1 MIKTIIV
8 DDDELCISIVED
20 MIDQLEE
27 FSCVGT
33 FQNALDAYTF
43 INNNQVDVL
52 FLDVEMPKMGG
63 IELLKNLENPPL
75 VVMITSHDEFALE
88 SYEYNVTDFLKK
100 PVEWARFIKTVKKI
114 NNKLFGAGAKL
125 VENEDSEHV
134 FIKTD
139 SKLVQLKLKDILW
152 VEALGN
158 YVRVHT
164 ELEKHTVLTTMKEL
178 QAKLPNK
185 EFLRVQRSFI
195 VRLDQIKSIEDNY
208 IIINDK
214 EIHIGKSYK
223 DELTNRLNLL

>member
-8 DDDELCISIVED
+8 DDDELCISIIED
-20 MIDQLEE
+20 MIEQLEE

-63 IELLKNLENPPL
+63 IELLKNLENQPL

-114 NNKLFGAGAKL
+114 NNKLFGLGAKL
-125 VENEDSEHV
+125 VENDDSEHV

-139 SKLVQLKLKDILW
+139 
-152 VEALGN
+152 
-158 YVRVHT
+158 
-164 ELEKHTVLTTMKEL
+164 
-178 QAKLPNK
+178 
-185 EFLRVQRSFI
+185 
-195 VRLDQIKSIEDNY
+195 
-208 IIINDK
+208 
-214 EIHIGKSYK
+214 
-223 DELTNRLNLL
+223 

>member
-114 NNKLFGAGAKL
+114 NNKLF
-125 VENEDSEHV
+125 
-134 FIKTD
+134 
-139 SKLVQLKLKDILW
+139 
-152 VEALGN
+152 
-158 YVRVHT
+158 
-164 ELEKHTVLTTMKEL
+164 
-178 QAKLPNK
+178 
-185 EFLRVQRSFI
+185 
-195 VRLDQIKSIEDNY
+195 
-208 IIINDK
+208 
-214 EIHIGKSYK
+214 
-223 DELTNRLNLL
+223 

>member
-1 MIKTIIV
+1 MIKVVIV
-8 DDDELCISIVED
+8 DDDELCIAVIED
-20 MIDQLEE
+20 MVNQLDD
-27 FSCVGT
+27 FSCIGT
-33 FQNALDAYTF
+33 FQSAIEAYKF
-43 INNNQVDVL
+43 INSNEVDVA

-114 NNKLFGAGAKL
+114 NNKLFGLGAKL
-125 VENEDSEHV
+125 VENDDSEHV

-139 SKLVQLKLKDILW
+139 SKLVQLKFKDILW

-164 ELEKHTVLTTMKEL
+164 QEGKHTVLTL
-178 QAKLPNK
+178 SL
-185 EFLRVQRSFI
+185 
-195 VRLDQIKSIEDNY
+195 
-208 IIINDK
+208 
-214 EIHIGKSYK
+214 IHI
-223 DELTNRLNLL
+223 

>member
-8 DDDELCISIVED
+8 DDDELCISIIED
-20 MIDQLEE
+20 MIEQLEE

-63 IELLKNLENPPL
+63 IELLKNLENQPL

-114 NNKLFGAGAKL
+114 NNKLFGLGAKL
-125 VENEDSEHV
+125 VENDDSEHV

-139 SKLVQLKLKDILW
+139 SKLVQLKFKDILW

-158 YVRVHT
+158 DVRVHT
-164 ELEKHTVLTTMKEL
+164 QEGKHTVLTTMKEL

-185 EFLRVQRSFI
+185 DFLRVQRSFI
-195 VRLDQIKSIEDNY
+195 VRLDKIKSIEDNY

-223 DELTNRLNLL
+223 DEVTKSLNLL

>member
-8 DDDELCISIVED
+8 DDDELCISVIED

-114 NNKLFGAGAKL
+114 NNKLFGLGQ
-125 VENEDSEHV
+125 SW
-134 FIKTD
+134 
-139 SKLVQLKLKDILW
+139 LKMTIQNMYLLKQ
-152 VEALGN
+152 
-158 YVRVHT
+158 T
-164 ELEKHTVLTTMKEL
+164 
-178 QAKLPNK
+178 Q
-185 EFLRVQRSFI
+185 
-195 VRLDQIKSIEDNY
+195 
-208 IIINDK
+208 
-214 EIHIGKSYK
+214 
-223 DELTNRLNLL
+223 NLFN

>member
-8 DDDELCISIVED
+8 DDDELCISVIED

-63 IELLKNLENPPL
+63 MELLKNLENPPL

-114 NNKLFGAGAKL
+114 NNKLFGLGAKL
-125 VENEDSEHV
+125 VE
-134 FIKTD
+134 K
-139 SKLVQLKLKDILW
+139 
-152 VEALGN
+152 
-158 YVRVHT
+158 
-164 ELEKHTVLTTMKEL
+164 
-178 QAKLPNK
+178 AKCHLSTPM
-185 EFLRVQRSFI
+185 RWTIIIR
-195 VRLDQIKSIEDNY
+195 QIKMGNTSV
-208 IIINDK
+208 K
-214 EIHIGKSYK
+214 SGQTHISLGFMRSGPAKIVP
-223 DELTNRLNLL
+223 

>member
-1 MIKTIIV
+1 
-8 DDDELCISIVED
+8 
-20 MIDQLEE
+20 
-27 FSCVGT
+27 
-33 FQNALDAYTF
+33 
-43 INNNQVDVL
+43 
-52 FLDVEMPKMGG
+52 MPKMGG
-63 IELLKNLENPPL
+63 IELLKNLETPPL

-114 NNKLFGAGAKL
+114 NNKLFGTGAKL
-125 VENEDSEHV
+125 VENDDSEHV

-139 SKLVQLKLKDILW
+139 SKLVQLKFKDILW

-178 QAKLPNK
+178 EAKLPNK